1 MYCRGV
7 LENNPR
13 SAQCPLYPRKRTPS
27 VREYTP
33 YPSANL
39 TAKSSVRSRA
49 CGGRSLNHAADLFDR
64 DGHIGLGF
72 ITYALAKLIAGKLAD
87 AKPAVLVLAHASF
100 GVYRARR
107 PAMEFPSPP
116 SPPKLQRPRN
126 RQRFHRVVQDANR
139 PCRPVWAL
147 RIRLRR
153 RICRPQAEV
162 SYAPP
167 QLLPR

>member
-49 CGGRSLNHAADLFDR
+49 RGGRSLNHAADLFDR
-64 DGHIGLGF
+64 DGHRARLHH
-72 ITYALAKLIAGKLAD
+72 LCAGKAD
-87 AKPAVLVLAHASF
+87 CRKACRCQAGSAGAGATL
-100 GVYRARR
+100 RR
-107 PAMEFPSPP
+107 QICAWIGRV
-116 SPPKLQRPRN
+116 LQRS
-126 RQRFHRVVQDANR
+126 VSASEGKADI
-139 PCRPVWAL
+139 AL
-147 RIRLRR
+147 NVDYFLTRLCNTWW
-153 RICRPQAEV
+153 ITLHA
-162 SYAPP
+162 AAG
-167 QLLPR
+167 